1 MYWFLPLVVVLYFI
15 IPRPGG
21 SLLWRNLLLF
31 IASIVFYALVEP
43 LFVLVML
50 SQTILGWFFCLLIDR
65 WRGKPAG
72 RPIFIVSL
80 VVVLSALLFF
90 KYSDFFIQN
99 LNLLLHSQFALL
111 ALALP
116 LGISFYT
123 FQILSY
129 LIDLYNGKVSLQKNL
144 LLFATYV
151 TLFAQ
156 LIAGPIVRYSVV
168 EEQLTS
174 RAHSLDGFV
183 RGFRRFTI
191 GLGKK
196 VLIANTLGQ
205 LVELARSE
213 IHLGASGAGLPVGHL
228 GEQSVLF
235 ALLFLV
241 AFTLQIYFDFSGY
254 SDMAIGLG
262 LAFGFKFPENF
273 NYPLI
278 SKNLTE
284 FWRRWHMT
292 MSYWF
297 RDYVYIPLGGSRVSP
312 PRHFINIF
320 VVWMVTGFWHGAG
333 WNFILWGLYMAVF
346 LLVEK
351 YLVGRLLGRLPGF
364 VSHIYLL
371 VLLMLSWILFESAN
385 LTEAQELLFALVGQ
399 GSAGLAGTASIYYL
413 QSYLLVMVIA
423 AIGCTPLP
431 ARAVVWIVD
440 KSRRVGQCLM
450 AVLESAY
457 LGCLLIVVTAFL
469 VDGSFN
475 PFIYFR
481 F

>member
-1 MYWFLPLVVVLYFI
+1 MLFSSITFLYWFLPLVVALYFI

-31 IASIVFYALVEP
+31 VASVVFYAWGEP
-43 LFVLVML
+43 LYVFIMLAQAFV
-50 SQTILGWFFCLLIDR
+50 GWLAGLLIDR
-65 WRGKPAG
+65 WRGKPVAKT
-72 RPIFIVSL
+72 ILIVSL
-80 VVVLSALLFF
+80 AVELSSLLFF
-90 KYSDFFIQN
+90 KYTDFFIGN
-99 LNLLLHSQFALL
+99 LNTLFHSQLALL

-129 LIDLYNGKVSLQKNL
+129 TIDLYRGKVSVQKNL
-144 LLFATYV
+144 LVFATYV

-156 LIAGPIVRYSVV
+156 LIAGPIVRYSMV
-168 EEQLTS
+168 EEQLTK
-174 RAHSLDGFV
+174 RKHSLAGFAE
-183 RGFRRFTI
+183 GIRRFTI

-196 VLIANTLGQ
+196 VLLANTLGQ
-205 LVELARSE
+205 LVVLAKTA
-213 IHLGASGAGLPVGHL
+213 ILQG
-228 GEQSVLF
+228 GEQSLLF
-235 ALLFLV
+235 AALFLI

-262 LAFGFKFPENF
+262 LIFGFRFPENF

-278 SKNLTE
+278 SKSLTE

-297 RDYVYIPLGGSRVSP
+297 RDYVYIPLGGNRVSK
-312 PRHFINIF
+312 PRHLLNIL

-333 WNFILWGLYMAVF
+333 WNFILWGLFMAVF
-346 LLVEK
+346 LVLEK
-351 YLVGRLLGRLPGF
+351 YLVKRLLERLPGF

-371 VLLMLSWILFESAN
+371 LLIMLSWILFESST
-385 LTEAQELLFALVGQ
+385 LAQAQQLLFALVGL
-399 GSAGLAGTASIYYL
+399 GTSGLAGTASLYYL
-413 QSYLLVMVIA
+413 QSFLPLIIVA
-423 AIGCTPLP
+423 GLGATPLP
-431 ARAVVWIVD
+431 ARAVAWFGE
-440 KSRRVGQCLM
+440 KTGQTGQRALTFLEPAFV
-450 AVLESAY
+450 AVV
-457 LGCLLIVVTAFL
+457 LIVCTAFL